1 MKNIITLFSFILI
14 ITSCDVVEGPY
25 EIDTENIA
33 LTDTTTY
40 VKKILIEDFTGQP
53 VKIAHQLPEN

>member
-25 EIDTENIA
+25 EIDTGNV
-33 LTDTTTY
+33 TPSDTNTY
-40 VKKILIEDFTGQP
+40 VSILI
-53 VKIAHQLPEN
+53 